1 MKIQRFIRWGSIV
14 SLGLFGM
21 TSLGIACWLYAWR
34 WRGTPEPHGSL
45 AAHEVRMLREY
56 DDFLVST
63 AVANERMKLAHWWK
77 EYELDNPDS
86 WLVKLSITLAAD
98 WISKRSYAPHR
109 ERIHSLLLNNDAQQ
123 INSGLAFLALCK
135 KDVPLFKM
143 LVNKASGITSPHE
156 MEALLYS
163 VAFFVPSSSTSLPVK
178 ERLELLDWLH
188 EKKDVIHL
196 LPPHRVLEA
205 ARTLPYSDD
214 KTVAVLDWFLRKGC
228 KLNPEGTLALM
239 LSQPEALPTLQKLTE
254 DGLLPPPPQTLA
266 PYLECSPLQLVAG
279 PVIPVPDTVRWN
291 LRDID
296 TAVGYDGNVVPLML
310 ELFGKL
316 HDVGLGTADDEAAE
330 GADLRRRVGDA
341 HELLL
346 QLFPVFQRERHQT
359 AGVGGEHEGAGR
371 RGGFRLGL
379 CHALAEFVGQQ
390 KATLRVDAARESSS
404 ENHASLHFLP
414 LSPTFA
420 Q

>member
-86 WLVKLSITLAAD
+86 WLVKLSITLVAD

-156 MEALLYS
+156 MEALLYR

-279 PVIPVPDTVRWN
+279 PVIPVPDTVRWLLSLGLN
-291 LRDID
+291 VHGKPACASAGHELPEFCLRS
-296 TAVGYDGNVVPLML
+296 PLDVCVQAMQYLGLDSAAAKGHL
-310 ELFGKL
+310 EVL
-316 HDVGLGTADDEAAE
+316 A
-330 GADLRRRVGDA
+330 
-341 HELLL
+341 LLL
-346 QLFPVFQRERHQT
+346 QHGAVPSAETKDLLPMFDEELRGRVVELLERH
-359 AGVGGEHEGAGR
+359 GYYILSGENPCNACCQPE
-371 RGGFRLGL
+371 
-379 CHALAEFVGQQ
+379 
-390 KATLRVDAARESSS
+390 
-404 ENHASLHFLP
+404 
-414 LSPTFA
+414 
-420 Q
+420 